1 MTLPAARASTTAA
14 AAFYSRNE
22 SALRDE
28 YRVAL
33 QAYEASVRITEQMLG
48 AGWEVAHIGPEL
60 QAEAVAKA
68 RLLAIRRVLDPKPEG
83 AER

>member
-1 MTLPAARASTTAA
+1 MTLPAARASTTAVSA
-14 AAFYSRNE
+14 STSRNQ

-33 QAYEASVRITEQMLG
+33 QAYDSAVSMTEQMLG

-68 RLLAIRRVLDPKPEG
+68 RLLAIRRLLDPQPEG

>member
-1 MTLPAARASTTAA
+1 MTLAAARARTTAVS
-14 AAFYSRNE
+14 AFHSRNQ

-33 QAYEASVRITEQMLG
+33 QDYDAAVSKTEQMLG
-48 AGWEVAHIGPEL
+48 AGLEVAHIGPEL

-68 RLLAIRRVLDPKPEG
+68 RLLAIRRLLNPTPEV